1 MARRM
6 PQASSSLKALTI
18 TRPRQG
24 RTRHMLGRERPPLY
38 APCLDRSER
47 SSPLL
52 HPPSKQDLPA
62 SVPALVG
69 ADQHHLSGLGLPTT
83 LPEGSKKGPALSSAD
98 EKAGPSFLRL
108 EFLPVLILRRAIR
121 RGPTTVR
128 RRRGRGGLRRRR
140 RRGVPLEHRVRTIRA
155 ERRARCGG
163 APTEPPWRAQT
174 S

>member
-83 LPEGSKKGPALSSAD
+83 LPEGSFLNKAVSLS
-98 EKAGPSFLRL
+98 AGLKPGIEFIVFIAIPSPRVGRSRTK
-108 EFLPVLILRRAIR
+108 LPSRFTA
-121 RGPTTVR
+121 TFS
-128 RRRGRGGLRRRR
+128 
-140 RRGVPLEHRVRTIRA
+140 TIRNA
-155 ERRARCGG
+155 HRRSGR
-163 APTEPPWRAQT
+163 T
-174 S
+174 

>member
-83 LPEGSKKGPALSSAD
+83 LPEGSI
-98 EKAGPSFLRL
+98 KAGPYSSLMARMLDSGTGSLRMSGWPARL
-108 EFLPVLILRRAIR
+108 VNGLCFRPLREFLLSLAMADKGKTRSLARP
-121 RGPTTVR
+121 
-128 RRRGRGGLRRRR
+128 GLRSLWLNCQFIEMPQ
-140 RRGVPLEHRVRTIRA
+140 GNI
-155 ERRARCGG
+155 
-163 APTEPPWRAQT
+163 
-174 S
+174 